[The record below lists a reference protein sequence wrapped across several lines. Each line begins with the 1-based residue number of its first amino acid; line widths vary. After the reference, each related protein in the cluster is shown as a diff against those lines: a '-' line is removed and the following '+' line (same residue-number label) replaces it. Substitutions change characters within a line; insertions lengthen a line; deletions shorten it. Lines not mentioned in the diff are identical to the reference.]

1 MRPAPVH
8 EGSGRLLQT
17 MSARGAERVTAE
29 VLPSIDVWLAVIR
42 SGWARPPCRI
52 GADSFVEEVG
62 RHTDPHHEPP

>member
-29 VLPSIDVWLAVIR
+29 VLPSIDRLVGCDPKRV
-42 SGWARPPCRI
+42 
-52 GADSFVEEVG
+52 GAASVSNWGRFV
-62 RHTDPHHEPP
+62 R